1 MVIRGNLFILSNI
14 RDKWDHARDLGH
26 LDHKASIKEATRDKG
41 KHLMIHY
48 HRDISQDAQ
57 THIACMEQMLQRD
70 YSSLGI

>member
-14 RDKWDHARDLGH
+14 RDKWDHARDLDH

-48 HRDISQDAQ
+48 HRQQ
-57 THIACMEQMLQRD
+57 
-70 YSSLGI
+70 SSNFFPSNLARVLKRNPS